1 MASRASLASLSL
13 GFGEARFRTTKVASF
28 LLMVLIPRQREFDE
42 YENLRYS
49 LDTTDMEERQTCLN
63 KNTSW
68 I

>member
-1 MASRASLASLSL
+1 MGTRQIVLNVPD
-13 GFGEARFRTTKVASF
+13 KV
-28 LLMVLIPRQREFDE
+28 LLVPRQREFDE

>member
-1 MASRASLASLSL
+1 MSKSRFTPRLPAVFQLLSLAWKKRL
-13 GFGEARFRTTKVASF
+13 V
-28 LLMVLIPRQREFDE
+28 PRQREFDE

-49 LDTTDMEERQTCLN
+49 LDTTYMEERQTCLN

>member
-1 MASRASLASLSL
+1 MITSMTEGRVK
-13 GFGEARFRTTKVASF
+13 GGTHPQIHRDG
-28 LLMVLIPRQREFDE
+28 VLVPRQCEFDE

-49 LDTTDMEERQTCLN
+49 LDTTYMEERQTCLN